1 MNLVSKLKN
10 KKSLNIIY
18 ENNNINSNSLL
29 QIIEYN
35 TIILKKYYYNYKM
48 DNNFVIFEGKSE
60 IGSKLVWTGSKKFN
74 IGEYN

>member
-1 MNLVSKLKN
+1 MNLISKLKN

-35 TIILKKYYYNYKM
+35 TIILKKLA
-48 DNNFVIFEGKSE
+48 I
-60 IGSKLVWTGSKKFN
+60 KKKDT
-74 IGEYN
+74 IA

>member
-35 TIILKKYYYNYKM
+35 TIILKKLAIKKKDTIAIVLENGPRVYNK
-48 DNNFVIFEGKSE
+48 FL
-60 IGSKLVWTGSKKFN
+60 KL
-74 IGEYN
+74 Y

>member
-35 TIILKKYYYNYKM
+35 TIIFL
-48 DNNFVIFEGKSE
+48 
-60 IGSKLVWTGSKKFN
+60 
-74 IGEYN
+74 

>member
-18 ENNNINSNSLL
+18 ENNNINLNSLL

-35 TIILKKYYYNYKM
+35 TIILKKLA
-48 DNNFVIFEGKSE
+48 I
-60 IGSKLVWTGSKKFN
+60 KK
-74 IGEYN
+74 IQLP

>member
-18 ENNNINSNSLL
+18 ENNNINSKSLL

-35 TIILKKYYYNYKM
+35 TIILKKK
-48 DNNFVIFEGKSE
+48 IQ
-60 IGSKLVWTGSKKFN
+60 LP
-74 IGEYN
+74 

>member
-18 ENNNINSNSLL
+18 ENTNINAKSLF

-35 TIILKKYYYNYKM
+35 TSRLKKFKYY
-48 DNNFVIFEGKSE
+48 F
-60 IGSKLVWTGSKKFN
+60 
-74 IGEYN
+74 

>member
-1 MNLVSKLKN
+1 MNLISKLKN

-35 TIILKKYYYNYKM
+35 TIILKKLA
-48 DNNFVIFEGKSE
+48 I
-60 IGSKLVWTGSKKFN
+60 KKK
-74 IGEYN
+74 IQLP

>member
-18 ENNNINSNSLL
+18 ENKNINSNNLL

-35 TIILKKYYYNYKM
+35 TIILKKLA
-48 DNNFVIFEGKSE
+48 I
-60 IGSKLVWTGSKKFN
+60 KKKRQLP
-74 IGEYN
+74 